1 MGIPY
6 ASTLVQLENAP
17 IAVRGENN
25 GKDGLKTLSIMRI
38 SKLPPPILE
47 FHMPQLFSNSIARMH
62 QLLSEERNNG
72 KDGLKISLI
81 MRISKLPPPTLES
94 HTHQPFFKLKEVQK
108 DSPTVWLN
116 KKKNFMKILTWSN
129 PSPRSQTTSISF
141 TSPTQTMK
149 TKSLSKLRIET
160 ASHSTSDSESP

>member
-1 MGIPY
+1 MG
-6 ASTLVQLENAP
+6 
-17 IAVRGENN
+17 
-25 GKDGLKTLSIMRI
+25 
-38 SKLPPPILE
+38 
-47 FHMPQLFSNSIARMH
+47 PQLFSNSIARMH

-72 KDGLKISLI
+72 KDGLKTLSIMRISKLPPPIPESHMPPLSSNSRTHQLRSEVKNNGKDGLKTSSI